1 MFINNERDPRLEMMN
16 YFVGRHGIYST
27 VGGGTEFVT
36 DSILVIVIVIVIV
49 ADLYFKVAWASE
61 RVEVALYV
69 YVQCS
74 YL

>member
-1 MFINNERDPRLEMMN
+1 M
-16 YFVGRHGIYST
+16 
-27 VGGGTEFVT
+27 T
-36 DSILVIVIVIVIV
+36 DSILVIVIVIVIVIV